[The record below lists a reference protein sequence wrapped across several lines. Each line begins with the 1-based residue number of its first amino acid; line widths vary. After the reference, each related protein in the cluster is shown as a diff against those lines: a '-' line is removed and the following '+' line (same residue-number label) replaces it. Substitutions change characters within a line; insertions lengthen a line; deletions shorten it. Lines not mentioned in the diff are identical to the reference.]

1 MSSQKR
7 TYNKNKINWKSRN
20 RENTTNVFKT
30 YDKLG
35 RQVKDRSIGLSE
47 VKGQLEQENS
57 ERKQIEKALGG
68 TESRLKYLLES
79 SPAVIYTCK
88 PFGDF
93 PATFISENVQLQ
105 LGYTAKDFTTDSK
118 FWVKHIHPED
128 SARVFAG
135 LANIRRKEHYAHEY
149 RFRRKDGTYRWM
161 HDELRVM
168 RDAKGKPYE
177 MVGYWID
184 VTDRKQVEEELE
196 KAHNEL
202 EIKVKERTAVLSKAN
217 KVLEEQIMERKR
229 VEQSLQENERRYK
242 SLFEDSPIS
251 LWEEDFSRV
260 KKYMEGLRE
269 RGIKDLGKYFEH
281 HTKAVAKCFDL
292 VKVTDVNKAT
302 LKFYKVKNKKELQ
315 KSLSEIFG
323 EVPLDVFR
331 SEIISL
337 AKGKTRFEIETFN
350 DALKG
355 ERKFV
360 SLKLIIVPG
369 YEKTWSKVLVSII
382 DLTQHKKAE
391 EHLAASEKKY
401 STLVEKGNDGIIII
415 QEGLLKFVN
424 QKSSEITG
432 FAIKEAVGRPFISF
446 VSPENR
452 GLVMERYK
460 RRLNGE
466 TVPDR
471 YEIEILAKDG
481 RKIPVEVSASLIE
494 HEGKLADMAI
504 LRDVTD
510 RKEAEKALRDSEE
523 HYRTL
528 VETSPD
534 AITLTDLGGNII
546 NTNQK
551 AAKLYGFDSI
561 EEILSSRLN
570 AFDFIIPEDR
580 ERALENARK
589 TLKTGQIKRIDY
601 TMVRKDGTTFPG
613 NLNVSLIRDEKGKPK
628 AVIGIARDITGRK
641 EAERVLEQEK
651 KKMEVLFRT
660 TNEGLALY
668 DMEGRVVDINPA
680 LKKLFGIKRNIIGIK
695 REDISTNRNKY
706 FKNKLDRFDDSLK
719 TQQEVYSGK
728 TVSNVLMKV
737 LSKPPR
743 YLEGNYVPIKRRD
756 GKVVGMSASFRDV
769 TVLKNQAEKIAQHLL
784 EVEKQKNRVQALFEN
799 VEESAYIFDKNL
811 KIISANDACEIMVG
825 STEKE
830 LIGKNYYESFGCHDR
845 KGHYY
850 PEFDP
855 VAKVLT
861 SKESVPYDEHLHI
874 NKEGKERWVGV
885 SYTPF
890 LNEREDVEQILSI
903 ARDITSIKELEKSK
917 SEFVSLASHELRT
930 PLTVINGY
938 LSLLLSG
945 DLGSLDKEQ
954 TRSSFL
960 AVLNK
965 VKHETERLTNLV
977 GDLLNVSRI
986 EEGRLKLSFRKV
998 PIVETIDEVLGEF
1011 KPMAAIKGV
1020 RVKVLRSISKR
1031 EGILYVMADKD
1042 KLKQVFVNLLDNAV
1056 KFTESGGEIITEYSV
1071 ENGQI
1076 FIQIKDTGV
1085 GIPPNMLPRIFEKFQ
1100 QAGGSFLKENKGTGL
1115 GLFIVKSLVEF
1126 HKGKIWVNSK
1136 VGKGTT
1142 FSFTLPLLAAK

>member
-7 TYNKNKINWKSRN
+7 IYNKNKINWKSRSRRN
-20 RENTTNVFKT
+20 ATNVFKT
-30 YDKLG
+30 YDTLG

-47 VKGQLEQENS
+47 VKAQLEQESS
-57 ERKQIEKALGG
+57 ERKQVELELKKAHEKLEAKVRQRTTDLTKANKALQEHIRGRSKVEK
-68 TESRLKYLLES
+68 TLLES
-79 SPAVIYTCK
+79 EK
-88 PFGDF
+88 
-93 PATFISENVQLQ
+93 
-105 LGYTAKDFTTDSK
+105 
-118 FWVKHIHPED
+118 
-128 SARVFAG
+128 R
-135 LANIRRKEHYAHEY
+135 Y
-149 RFRRKDGTYRWM
+149 R
-161 HDELRVM
+161 
-168 RDAKGKPYE
+168 
-177 MVGYWID
+177 
-184 VTDRKQVEEELE
+184 
-196 KAHNEL
+196 
-202 EIKVKERTAVLSKAN
+202 
-217 KVLEEQIMERKR
+217 
-229 VEQSLQENERRYK
+229 

-251 LWEEDFSRV
+251 LWEEDFSKVKQYFDLLRRKGIKKFRSYFDSNPKAVYECASRV
-260 KKYMEGLRE
+260 K
-269 RGIKDLGKYFEH
+269 IIN
-281 HTKAVAKCFDL
+281 
-292 VKVTDVNKAT
+292 VNNAT
-302 LKFYKVKNKKELQ
+302 LKFYKAKNNKELL
-315 KSLSEIFG
+315 KNLEM
-323 EVPLDVFR
+323 VFDEESYITFR
-331 SEIISL
+331 EELIAL
-337 AKGKTRFEIETFN
+337 ANGKTVFEAEATN
-350 DALKG
+350 KTLKG
-355 ERKFV
+355 EKRFV
-360 SLKLIIVPG
+360 AIKAIVSPG
-369 YEKTWSKVLVSII
+369 CEDTLSKVFVSII
-382 DLTQHKKAE
+382 DLTHHKQVE
-391 EHLAASEKKY
+391 EALFTSEKKY
-401 STLVEKGNDGIIII
+401 STLVEKSNDGIIII
-415 QEGLLKFVN
+415 QDGVLKFVN
-424 QKSSEITG
+424 QKSAEITG
-432 FAIKEAVGRPFISF
+432 FSINEAIGRPFISF
-446 VSPENR
+446 VSPKCRE
-452 GLVMERYK
+452 LVLERYR

-466 TVPDR
+466 SVPDR
-471 YEIEILAKDG
+471 YDIEILAKDG
-481 RKIPVEVSASLIE
+481 RKIPIEVSASLIE

-504 LRDVTD
+504 LRDITD

-534 AITLTDLGGNII
+534 AITVTDLKGNII
-546 NTNQK
+546 MTNKK
-551 AAKLYGFDSI
+551 AAKLFGFKSI
-561 EEILSSRLN
+561 EEISLGGLN
-570 AFDFIIPEDR
+570 AFDFIIPE
-580 ERALENARK
+580 ERDKALENARK
-589 TLKTGQIKRIDY
+589 TLKTGRIKRVDY

-613 NLNVSLIRDEKGKPK
+613 NLNASLIRDEKGKPK
-628 AVIGIARDITGRK
+628 AFIRIARDITERK
-641 EAERVLEQEK
+641 EAERILEEEK
-651 KKMEVLFRT
+651 NKMAVLFKT
-660 TNEGLALY
+660 TKEGLALY
-668 DMEGRVVDINPA
+668 DMEHRVVDINPA
-680 LKKLFGIKRNIIGIK
+680 LKRLFGIKKNIIGVK
-695 REDISTNRNKY
+695 REDISDNRDKY

-830 LIGKNYYESFGCHDR
+830 LIGKNYYKSFGCHDR
-845 KGHYY
+845 NGHYY

-855 VAKVLT
+855 VAKVVT
-861 SKESVPYDEHLHI
+861 SKESVPYDEHLHM

-890 LNEREDVEQILSI
+890 LNESGDVEQILSI
-903 ARDITSIKELEKSK
+903 ARDITTIKELEKSK

-965 VKHETERLTNLV
+965 VKHETERLTSLV

-998 PIVETIDEVLGEF
+998 PIVETIDEVISEF

-1020 RVKVLRSISKR
+1020 RVKVLHNISKR
-1031 EGILYVMADKD
+1031 EDILYVMADKD

-1076 FIQIKDTGV
+1076 FIQIKDTGI

-1115 GLFIVKSLVEF
+1115 GLFIVKSLVES
-1126 HKGKIWVNSK
+1126 HKGRIWVDSK